1 MVVFVDLDQD
11 AFRHP
16 GSLLA
21 PEKLRAATSKAAEFP
36 PSTTSTST
44 SELKAQVTLQDAH
57 TATTLSKQSPTSKTP
72 NCNAFSA
79 ALSCYPYV
87 DFPPQPSP
95 RPFSPHSSQE
105 LIRWPCSGLHQN
117 CQRNCPRRRFE
128 YPPRPFANMPPVP
141 RESGTVPAPTRS

>member
-44 SELKAQVTLQDAH
+44 SELKTQVTLQDAH
-57 TATTLSKQSPTSKTP
+57 TAITPPQQIPTSKTP

-87 DFPPQPSP
+87 DLPPQSSP
-95 RPFSPHSSQE
+95 RPLFPTLEPRTNTTALLAPLE
-105 LIRWPCSGLHQN
+105 LLKKL
-117 CQRNCPRRRFE
+117 
-128 YPPRPFANMPPVP
+128 
-141 RESGTVPAPTRS
+141 PAPSI